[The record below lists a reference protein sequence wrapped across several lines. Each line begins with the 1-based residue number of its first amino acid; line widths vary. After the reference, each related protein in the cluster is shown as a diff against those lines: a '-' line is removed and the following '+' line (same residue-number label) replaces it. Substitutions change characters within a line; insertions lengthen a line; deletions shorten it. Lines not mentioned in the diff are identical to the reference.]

1 LAEPP
6 GARSAIDFRAAVE
19 AADIDAVVVATP
31 HAELS
36 AIAIACLD
44 AGKHVLLEKPGGIS
58 PKYPLSGKRP
68 TPPGGCKGR
77 LQSPLPSGCAEG
89 A

>member
-1 LAEPP
+1 M
-6 GARSAIDFRAAVE
+6 E

-44 AGKHVLLEKPGGIS
+44 AGKHVLLEKPGGRNLAE
-58 PKYPLSGKRP
+58 LSAVREAADAA
-68 TPPGGCKGR
+68 GR
-77 LQSPLPSGCAEG
+77 LQRSVTITASIRLC
-89 A
+89 